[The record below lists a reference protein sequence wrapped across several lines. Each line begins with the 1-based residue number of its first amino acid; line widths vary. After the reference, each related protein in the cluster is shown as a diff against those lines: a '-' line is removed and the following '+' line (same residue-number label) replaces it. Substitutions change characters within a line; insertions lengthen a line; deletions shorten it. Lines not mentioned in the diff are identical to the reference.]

1 MNVAVLTLLMFVVA
15 TTLGFVLSYAICKG
29 WVPRAWLL
37 QPGRQD
43 WARFRERLP
52 LIAAN
57 HTVLVGGS
65 FLGLWYYGSFMTTG
79 VPPLGTLLVQL
90 AVVIF
95 VEDLFFYFYHR
106 ALHESPFLYR
116 HIHRIHHKAFAP
128 LPLDH
133 LYVQPLEWML
143 GTIGPLAGLA
153 TVYLAW
159 GELNMWTYLVYGTF
173 RELHELHIH
182 SGLRSVL
189 LYRVGLLSTVDR
201 HDLHHARPNSGNY
214 ASSLRIWD
222 RVFRTEAGR

>member
-1 MNVAVLTLLMFVVA
+1 MNVATLTLLMFIVA
-15 TTLGFVLSYAICKG
+15 TTTGLLVSYAICEG
-29 WVPRAWLL
+29 LVPARWLL
-37 QPGRQD
+37 QPGRQGWD
-43 WARFRERLP
+43 RFKERLP

-57 HTVLVGGS
+57 HVVLVGGS
-65 FLGLWYYGSFMTTG
+65 FLALRAYGSFMTTEA
-79 VPPLGTLLVQL
+79 PALGTMLVQL
-90 AVVIF
+90 AIVVF

-143 GTIGPLAGLA
+143 GTLGPLAGLA
-153 TVYLAW
+153 TVNLAW
-159 GELNMWTYLVYGTF
+159 GELNMWTYLVYATF
-173 RELHELHIH
+173 REVHELHIH

-189 LYRVGLLSTVDR
+189 LFRTGLLSTVDR

-222 RVFRTEAGR
+222 RVFGTEAGR